1 MTRCNEFYSKFTK
14 EGNFC
19 KKYPGTVKRIEK
31 YIDLMEEFETDVAR
45 SEILDD
51 RSGPIGSIL
60 SEGASRPLY
69 NLNDADRKEA
79 IKLIIKK
86 AELKVIDNDERI
98 AVTCKEVNEIIRTIV
113 PPKKSLTPPKDPIKT
128 RLENAFK
135 DVPDDAIDAAIAQ
148 IDELS
153 TILTDTRSG
162 LVERK
167 AGLSGE
173 SSNVQQEA
181 QA

>member
-1 MTRCNEFYSKFTK
+1 MTRCNEFYSKFSK

-19 KKYPGTVKRIEK
+19 KKCPGTVKFK
-31 YIDLMEEFETDVAR
+31 EEFETKVAK
-45 SEILDD
+45 SEILSD
-51 RSGPIGSIL
+51 SSEPIGSVL

-69 NLNDADRKEA
+69 NPNDADRKEA
-79 IKLIIKK
+79 IRLIIKK
-86 AELKVIDNDERI
+86 AEQKVTDNDERI

-173 SSNVQQEA
+173 SSYGQQEEEV

>member
-31 YIDLMEEFETDVAR
+31 YIDLMEELETEATR
-45 SEILDD
+45 SEILCD
-51 RSGPIGSIL
+51 SSEPIGSVL

-69 NLNDADRKEA
+69 NLNDADRNKA

-86 AELKVIDNDERI
+86 AEQKVIDNDERI
-98 AVTCKEVNEIIRTIV
+98 AVTSKEVNEIVRTIV
-113 PPKKSLTPPKDPIKT
+113 PPKKSLTPPKDPVKT
-128 RLENAFK
+128 RIENAFK
-135 DVPDDAIDAAIAQ
+135 DVSDDAIDATIAQ

-153 TILTDTRSG
+153 TVLTDTRRG

-167 AGLSGE
+167 AGLSGG
-173 SSNVQQEA
+173 SSYGQQEA